1 MLIFTIAAAIAKKL
15 TVRETLCWIN
25 PCQSQPLSKQ
35 PVLKQPL
42 LELRGVGCERDDAP
56 LFEPVSLALAAG
68 DIVQLEGANG
78 VGKTTL
84 LRCIGGLSSRWHGEM
99 LWCGKALS
107 RRRAEFA
114 AATIYLG
121 HAIGIKAAL
130 SPSENLRWWAGLRG
144 IATAKASDLKGAS
157 KLKGTSARAAIPAA
171 LERVGL
177 GGYEDSPCYQL
188 SAGQQRRV
196 GLARLFLTDAPL
208 WILDEPFTA
217 IDRAGMAELTAWF
230 VAHAEAGGAILFT
243 SHQPLQAVPMLR
255 QVALHPARDIV
266 YD

>member
-1 MLIFTIAAAIAKKL
+1 MPA
-15 TVRETLCWIN
+15 N
-25 PCQSQPLSKQ
+25 
-35 PVLKQPL
+35 QPL
-42 LELRGVGCERDDAP
+42 LELRNVTCERDDAP
-56 LFEPVSLALAAG
+56 LFEPISLVLSAG

-84 LRCIGGLSSRWHGEM
+84 LRCIGGLSSRWDGEM
-99 LWCGKALS
+99 LWRGEAVA

-121 HAIGIKAAL
+121 HAIGLKAAL
-130 SPSENLRWWAGLRG
+130 SARENLHWWVGLRG
-144 IATAKASDLKGAS
+144 FDCVE
-157 KLKGTSARAAIPAA
+157 AIDRA

-177 GGYEDSPCYQL
+177 LGYEDSPCYQL

-217 IDRAGMAELTAWF
+217 IDRRGVAELERWIA
-230 VAHAEAGGAILFT
+230 AHAEAGGAVLLT
-243 SHQPLQAVPMLR
+243 SHQSLSLPQLRSIALQIATSVH
-255 QVALHPARDIV
+255 AEASA
-266 YD
+266 